1 MWTLVRTMMMKE
13 WLDWKRYP
21 FNLISAFV
29 SIYAIFLV
37 IFLGYRSFGYGQ
49 PAFGRNI
56 EGLIVGFSIWTFS
69 IGAYSTLSWG
79 LMNEAR
85 AGTLEQLYMCPRG
98 FKWLSIFWII
108 ANFILTI
115 IFVVFIGFLM
125 MVTTG
130 HWLHLDLISLLPLSF
145 VTIAGVYGIGYMTG
159 GAALLFKRVQ
169 AFFQILQFVFI
180 AFIAAPIGKYPLLK
194 ILPLS
199 LGTNLMAKVMV
210 TGTPI
215 WRLPLTD
222 LLILV
227 GVSSFYFFSGLLL
240 FAWFERMAKERG
252 LLGQY

>member
-1 MWTLVRTMMMKE
+1 MWTLVKTMMMKE

-49 PAFGRNI
+49 PGFGKNI
-56 EGLIVGFSIWTFS
+56 EGLIVGFSLWTFS

-98 FKWLSIFWII
+98 FKWLTILWII
-108 ANFILTI
+108 ANFLLTV
-115 IFVVFIGFLM
+115 IFVVSMLILLM
-125 MVTTG
+125 ITTG
-130 HWLHLDLISLLPLSF
+130 HWLHIDVISLLPLSF
-145 VTIAGVYGIGYMTG
+145 VTLGGVYGIGYMTG

-180 AFIAAPIGKYPLLK
+180 AFIAAPVDKHPLLK
-194 ILPLS
+194 LLPLA
-199 LGTNLMAKVMV
+199 LGNHLIGKVMI
-210 TGTPI
+210 TRTPL
-215 WRLPLTD
+215 WKLPPGD
-222 LLILV
+222 LILLLV
-227 GVSSFYFFSGLLL
+227 VSSFYFFVGLLL
-240 FAWFERMAKERG
+240 FSWFEKKAKEKG